1 MIILDG
7 VVNAWAEKHA
17 GNMEPSSLKL
27 PPCVSSLFVMQYYIR
42 IQPRVRIQD
51 MSYFERIQL
60 AMAGFQGLTQP
71 LVYFDGGS
79 FLDLE
84 GHL

>member
-1 MIILDG
+1 VIILDG

-17 GNMEPSSLKL
+17 ASMEPSSLKL
-27 PPCVSSLFVMQYYIR
+27 PSCVSSLFVMQYC
-42 IQPRVRIQD
+42 IQRRVRIQD
-51 MSYFERIQL
+51 TSYFERIQL